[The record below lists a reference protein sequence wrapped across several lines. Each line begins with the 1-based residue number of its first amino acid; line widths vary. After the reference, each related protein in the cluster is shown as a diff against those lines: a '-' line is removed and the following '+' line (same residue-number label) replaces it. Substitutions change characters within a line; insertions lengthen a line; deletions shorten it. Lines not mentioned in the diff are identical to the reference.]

1 MKPTEIN
8 HQFYEKIG
16 LIGGMGSGAT
26 IETYRKIMKFARYEG
41 GFSPHLIINNLPQEN
56 IFDQLEESVATM
68 ICHGIED
75 LASAGAS
82 VVGISCN
89 TAHIYIKSIKAE
101 AERRQIKFVNMID
114 SVVNHCGRS
123 GYRRV
128 GILATPKGCEIYRH
142 AIKAGEME
150 DIEPSPEHQHGVNQV
165 IRAVLEGRIGPE
177 QRHCLERVRV
187 RMYEQGCDTV
197 ILGCTELPLVF
208 GESAPAGYVC
218 SISLLAES
226 LLQAACPLNQPK

>member
-1 MKPTEIN
+1 MKLAEIN

-41 GFSPHLIINNLPQEN
+41 SFSPHLIINNLPQEN
-56 IFDQLEESVATM
+56 IFDQLEENLATM

-101 AERRQIKFVNMID
+101 AARRQIKFVNMID
-114 SVVNHCGRS
+114 SVVDHS
-123 GYRRV
+123 G
-128 GILATPKGCEIYRH
+128 
-142 AIKAGEME
+142 KAGTAALVFSRLLRGPRFTDM
-150 DIEPSPEHQHGVNQV
+150 
-165 IRAVLEGRIGPE
+165 RLRLGRWW
-177 QRHCLERVRV
+177 
-187 RMYEQGCDTV
+187 
-197 ILGCTELPLVF
+197 ILGHHPNISMRSIRSSERCLR
-208 GESAPAGYVC
+208 GESDQSSGTVL
-218 SISLLAES
+218 SGSGLACMNK
-226 LLQAACPLNQPK
+226 AATL